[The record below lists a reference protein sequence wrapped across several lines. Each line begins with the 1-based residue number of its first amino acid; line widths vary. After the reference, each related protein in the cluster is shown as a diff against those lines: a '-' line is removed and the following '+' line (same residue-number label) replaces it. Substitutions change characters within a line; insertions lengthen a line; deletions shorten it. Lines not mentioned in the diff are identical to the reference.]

1 MRHRAGD
8 HASQAMSNEMN
19 FFPCLRSRAIDGLI
33 QMPLDEKVGA
43 VGVEPDPR
51 KIRLVTNSSQPA
63 MKFHQ
68 VEVSSQKP
76 GNNNDA

>member
-8 HASQAMSNEMN
+8 YASQAMPNEMN
-19 FFPCLRSRAIDGLI
+19 FFPCLSPCTVDGLI

-43 VGVEPDPR
+43 VGVEPNSR
-51 KIRLVTNSSQPA
+51 KIRLVTDSSQPPV
-63 MKFHQ
+63 KFHQ

-76 GNNNDA
+76 GNNHDA